1 MEQDRQPANER
12 KQRNEQDDD
21 QRLGVLHL
29 SHHSPSSAL
38 PTLFEA
44 PRGLPSFADECDSEL
59 PQKQAF
65 LHLLLTYFAVQ
76 QSGGTI
82 RHSNALALVATLEY
96 LR

>member
-1 MEQDRQPANER
+1 VEQDRQPANER
-12 KQRNEQDDD
+12 KQRDEQDDD

-29 SHHSPSSAL
+29 RHHSPSSAL
-38 PTLFEA
+38 PTIFEA
-44 PRGLPSFADECDSEL
+44 PRCLPSFSDQCDTEL

-65 LHLLLTYFAVQ
+65 LRLSLTYFAVQ
-76 QSGGTI
+76 QSEGTR